1 MLITHSFIYFKK
13 KKYWRNSVLVSIR
26 HVDILVLAFF
36 ISTWTF
42 YNNNMVQFVFVSLQ
56 ITAVCREAALLALQE
71 DINAEYIMGRHF
83 RYALTVVTPRI
94 PDSLIQFYAD
104 YQQQSGLHAL

>member
-1 MLITHSFIYFKK
+1 MFLCSLSSS
-13 KKYWRNSVLVSIR
+13 NV
-26 HVDILVLAFF
+26 
-36 ISTWTF
+36 
-42 YNNNMVQFVFVSLQ
+42 NNNNNNNNAVWRFFFFFGVSLQ

-71 DINAEYIMGRHF
+71 DIHAKSITGRHF
-83 RYALTVVTPRI
+83 RSALMVVSPRI

>member
-1 MLITHSFIYFKK
+1 M
-13 KKYWRNSVLVSIR
+13 
-26 HVDILVLAFF
+26 DI
-36 ISTWTF
+36 
-42 YNNNMVQFVFVSLQ
+42 FVFSFFLSSNVFYSTNALCWVFLVVSLQ

-71 DINAEYIMGRHF
+71 DIHAKSIMGRHF
-83 RYALTVVTPRI
+83 RCALTVVTPRI

>member
-1 MLITHSFIYFKK
+1 M
-13 KKYWRNSVLVSIR
+13 
-26 HVDILVLAFF
+26 
-36 ISTWTF
+36 
-42 YNNNMVQFVFVSLQ
+42 SLQ

-71 DINAEYIMGRHF
+71 DINAKRILGRHF
-83 RYALTVVTPRI
+83 WDALMVVTPRI

>member
-1 MLITHSFIYFKK
+1 MTIIIMLCG
-13 KKYWRNSVLVSIR
+13 W
-26 HVDILVLAFF
+26 FF
-36 ISTWTF
+36 I
-42 YNNNMVQFVFVSLQ
+42 VSLQ

-71 DINAEYIMGRHF
+71 DIHAKSITGRHF
-83 RYALTVVTPRI
+83 RSALTVVSPRI